1 MDLPAYLIACLP
13 ADLIARMTPDDVSF
27 IALLCHAVILR

>member
-1 MDLPAYLIACLP
+1 MDLPADLIVCLP
-13 ADLIARMTPDDVSF
+13 ADLIIRMTPDDVSF

>member
-1 MDLPAYLIACLP
+1 MDLSAYLIACLP
-13 ADLIARMTPDDVSF
+13 ADLIARMTPDNVTF